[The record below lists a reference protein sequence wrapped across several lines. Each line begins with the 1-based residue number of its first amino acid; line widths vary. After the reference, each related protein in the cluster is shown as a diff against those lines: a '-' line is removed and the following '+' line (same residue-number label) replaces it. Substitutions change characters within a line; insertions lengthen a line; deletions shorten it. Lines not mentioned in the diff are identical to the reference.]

1 MTKLIQIFGAL
12 DSSNLTLTKM
22 RDDLNDR
29 RKKSFINVNI
39 VKFKHK
45 ETELTESLRILSIV
59 IDHRKWLYSEELG
72 YK

>member
-45 ETELTESLRILSIV
+45 ELL
-59 IDHRKWLYSEELG
+59 
-72 YK
+72 